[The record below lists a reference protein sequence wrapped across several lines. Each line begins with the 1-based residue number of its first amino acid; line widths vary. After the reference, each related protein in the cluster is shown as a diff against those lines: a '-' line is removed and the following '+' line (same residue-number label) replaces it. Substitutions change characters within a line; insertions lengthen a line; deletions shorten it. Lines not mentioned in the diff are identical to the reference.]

1 MKETLPIL
9 LPPQT
14 KKTLSF
20 AWQIQCLD
28 KKPALPYLVLM
39 GKIKKR
45 AYILVSVTFLCALFF
60 GVVLGLLLAETTNT
74 INTENFT
81 EFTTALPTRLL
92 DINGE
97 VITQFA
103 SDENREI
110 ISFTQLPPQ
119 MLNALITR
127 EDRVFYEHNG
137 FRLKAII
144 RAFVGVFTGKSL
156 GGGSTLTQQIAG
168 TLYCD
173 RTEKSLTRKLKELWW
188 AIQMER
194 RWSKNEILELYLN
207 KIYFGGGTYG
217 VNAASKYYFGHD
229 ATEITPAE
237 AAILVV
243 QLSNP
248 AYYNPFD
255 YPNRAMARQQDVLE
269 EMVKS
274 GYLTPEEATQ
284 SYDDFWVNFDY
295 TRINS
300 SAYYMRDD
308 KAPWFSEYVRREL
321 SDMLYGT
328 DDIYTSGFTVH
339 TSLNMKHQQAAQK
352 TMDKYIQQA
361 NESYKNSSSLRK
373 NSAADTYIPMTEL
386 LSLVFNLPQ
395 LKTSEQHIENK
406 ALSTFNSEINPILD
420 VMSLMFG
427 LEDVKL
433 AVVNKANA
441 LKEQENSKTT
451 IEGTLISLENST
463 GYITALVGGS
473 EYSSSNQLIRATQA
487 KIQPGSSFKPLYYS
501 AALDSGQFTPATLLS
516 DTPTVFKNAD
526 GKPYIPANFRGIWEG
541 DVQLWYALSTSM
553 NVVSVKVFEAIGY
566 NAAIDRATAL
576 LGIPEEE
583 LSSRGFNPYLS
594 LALGTCSVRPIEMA
608 RAFAIFG
615 NQGKEVEPIAVLSV
629 EDKNGK
635 VILNPERDLR
645 LAQQEK
651 GNGIQVISPQNAFLM
666 TNMLQKTVTS
676 GTLNRGAGY
685 GSRFKYQD
693 ANGKTYTMPAAGK
706 TGTTQNWADAWAV
719 GFTPYITTAVW
730 FGFDIPG
737 QSLGTELTGS
747 TLSGVAWGEYM
758 RVANEDYPYKEFPVP
773 QTGLVKAEVCSVSG
787 QIRTD
792 ACENHR
798 ITQYFLTGTQPVD
811 ICQLHINRAQ
821 VQTVGIQ
828 RLEQERYYSGAI
840 YNVTVDDSP
849 LVLDLSFLNDYSIL
863 DDTELGEGYLEGDV
877 FDSEASISQQEEPV
891 KQATSNYLLD

>member
-1 MKETLPIL
+1 MHGAALTLGAAPFL
-9 LPPQT
+9 Y
-14 KKTLSF
+14 
-20 AWQIQCLD
+20 LD
-28 KKPALPYLVLM
+28 KNPSLPYPTPM

-45 AYILVSVTFLCALFF
+45 ALFLVSVTFLCALFF
-60 GVVLGLLLAETTNT
+60 GVLLGLLLAQTVNT
-74 INTENFT
+74 VNTENFT

-110 ISFTQLPPQ
+110 ISLVDLPQ
-119 MLNALITR
+119 HMIDALITR

-144 RAFVGVFTGKSL
+144 RALVGVVTGQSL

-173 RTEKSLTRKLKELWW
+173 RTEKSITRKLKELWW

-194 RWSKNEILELYLN
+194 RWSKDEILELYLN

-248 AYYNPFD
+248 AHYNPFD
-255 YPNRAMARQQDVLE
+255 YPNRAMARQQAVLE
-269 EMVKS
+269 EMVNAE
-274 GYLTPEEATQ
+274 YLTPDEAAQ

-300 SAYYMRDD
+300 PAYDMRDD

-321 SDMLYGT
+321 YDMLYGT

-339 TSLNMKHQQAAQK
+339 TSLNIKHQQAAQK
-352 TMDKYIQQA
+352 TMDKYIEHA
-361 NESYKNSSSLRK
+361 NQSYRNSSSLRR

-386 LSLVFNLPQ
+386 ISLVFNLPQ
-395 LKTSEQHIENK
+395 LKTSEQYIENK
-406 ALSTFNSEINPILD
+406 ALSTFNSEIIPILD
-420 VMSLMFG
+420 LMSLMFG

-441 LKEQENSKTT
+441 RKVEETSKTT
-451 IEGTLISLENST
+451 IEGTLVSLENAT

-473 EYSSSNQLIRATQA
+473 EYSSSNQLIRAAQA

-501 AALDSGQFTPATLLS
+501 AALDSGQFTTTTLMS

-526 GKPYIPANFRGIWEG
+526 GKPYIPTNFRGIWEG

-583 LSSRGFNPYLS
+583 IPSRGFSPYLS

-629 EDKNGK
+629 EDQNGK

-651 GNGIQVISPQNAFLM
+651 GASIQVISPQNAFLM

-685 GSRFKYQD
+685 GSRFKYTD
-693 ANGKTYTMPAAGK
+693 KNGRTYTMPAAGK

-719 GFTPYITTAVW
+719 GYTPYITTAVW

-773 QTGLVKAEVCSVSG
+773 QTGLVQAEVCSVSG
-787 QIRTD
+787 QIRTS
-792 ACENHR
+792 ACGNHR
-798 ITQYFLTGTQPVD
+798 TTQYFLTGTQPVD
-811 ICQLHINRAQ
+811 ICQHHINRAN
-821 VQTVGIQ
+821 VQTVGVH
-828 RLEQERYYSGAI
+828 RLEQERYYSGAD
-840 YNVTVDDSP
+840 YAVTIDDSP
-849 LVLDLSFLNDYSIL
+849 LELDLSFLDDSFLMDDDSL
-863 DDTELGEGYLEGDV
+863 DMSTT
-877 FDSEASISQQEEPV
+877 IPHTQEEDKKKP
-891 KQATSNYLLD
+891 TYNYLLD